1 MAITE
6 IVLKAYEFFEQ
17 QNMKELEELFS
28 SDIVFVINGNMS
40 WSGTFNGFDDI
51 VENNFSKLGASIPDL
66 KIYILKTWETENI
79 VFVRSDL
86 TSEKFEKTLPALHMM
101 KVNSDGEITF
111 FQAFDDTHGLGVAD
125 TSK

>member
-1 MAITE
+1 MGITE
-6 IVLKAYEFFEQ
+6 IVLKAYELFEQ

-66 KIYILKTWETENI
+66 KINILKTWETENI
-79 VFVRSDL
+79 VFVRSDQ
-86 TSEKFEKTLPALHMM
+86 TSEKFDKPLPAFHMFE
-101 KVNSDGEITF
+101 VNSDGEITF
-111 FQAFDDTHGLGVAD
+111 IHAFDDTHGLGVAD
-125 TSK
+125 ASK

>member
-6 IVLKAYEFFEQ
+6 IVLKAYELFEQ

-28 SDIVFVINGNMS
+28 SDIVFVVNGNMS
-40 WSGTFNGFDDI
+40 WSGTFNGFDDM

-66 KIYILKTWETENI
+66 KINILKTWETENI

-86 TSEKFEKTLPALHMM
+86 TSEKFDKPLPALHMM
-101 KVNSDGEITF
+101 EVNSDGEITF
-111 FQAFDDTHGLGVAD
+111 FHAFDDTHGLGVAD
-125 TSK
+125 ASK

>member
-1 MAITE
+1 MTITE
-6 IVLKAYEFFEQ
+6 IVLKAYDLFEQ

-66 KIYILKTWETENI
+66 KINILKTWETENI
-79 VFVRSDL
+79 VFVRTDL
-86 TSEKFEKTLPALHMM
+86 TSEKFDKPLPALHMM
-101 KVNSDGEITF
+101 EFNSDGKFTF
-111 FQAFDDTHGLGVAD
+111 FHAFDDTHGLNNF
-125 TSK
+125 

>member
-1 MAITE
+1 MGITE

-51 VENNFSKLGASIPDL
+51 VENNFSKLGPSIPDL
-66 KIYILKTWETENI
+66 KNNILKTWETENI
-79 VFVRSDL
+79 VFVRIDQTSDIN
-86 TSEKFEKTLPALHMM
+86 TL
-101 KVNSDGEITF
+101 GQF
-111 FQAFDDTHGLGVAD
+111 
-125 TSK
+125 

>member
-51 VENNFSKLGASIPDL
+51 VENKFSKLGASIPDL
-66 KIYILKTWETENI
+66 KINILKTWETENI
-79 VFVRSDL
+79 VFVRIDQ

-125 TSK
+125 ASK